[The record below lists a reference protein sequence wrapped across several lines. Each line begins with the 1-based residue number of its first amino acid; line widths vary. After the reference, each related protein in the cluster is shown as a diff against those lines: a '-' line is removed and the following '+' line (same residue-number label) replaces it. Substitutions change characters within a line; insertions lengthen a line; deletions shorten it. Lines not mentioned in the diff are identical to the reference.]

1 MLKRELFLISGED
14 NQETVVYTDSMFWC
28 GPDLVKSMLEFA
40 EQNKDELYK
49 TETCIY
55 GDFMACMG
63 SRKREEKLYWKKISA
78 AAPIK
83 TKIANH
89 FQCSPLSVLVLE
101 KSKFYH
107 IGTMPEYLENLC
119 QSSELFS
126 ILGMKTILH
135 CHSGK
140 NLNCRGIILDSV
152 VDAAVEVGEGS
163 VVDHCIFHTPL
174 IVESN
179 TILSNCVING
189 ADIDIIPSGW
199 LFHSSAIL
207 KDGQNLYVTIAF
219 RLDENLKTCTEH
231 SWKHLAEEN
240 SSLWTAHLFKASA
253 TMRDSFS
260 STWRSVTRNNQ
271 VDRKEDDIVR
281 YSMMDIVKLK
291 RIEGFL
297 QHRANIYQ
305 LCSSWIIDY
314 WFFSIRNCLFYSS
327 VEVAVILPISLIFFR
342 ENIYLKKLVTFGLAQ
357 IRPFLH
363 LLFPLQSIF

>member
-1 MLKRELFLISGED
+1 
-14 NQETVVYTDSMFWC
+14 
-28 GPDLVKSMLEFA
+28 
-40 EQNKDELYK
+40 
-49 TETCIY
+49 
-55 GDFMACMG
+55 MACMG

-305 LCSSWIIDY
+305 LCSS
-314 WFFSIRNCLFYSS
+314 
-327 VEVAVILPISLIFFR
+327 
-342 ENIYLKKLVTFGLAQ
+342 
-357 IRPFLH
+357 
-363 LLFPLQSIF
+363 